1 MLKRNRTLL
10 AVGAIIVVLL
20 APSLSTATPIVT
32 QLPDETLFSLSSQLF
47 TDVGF
52 IEYSTK
58 IFDDFT
64 INAAYTLTTL
74 TVYGIERGDPT
85 YNVAVTAEISSTPD
99 YNAAIL
105 SVVGTQVGDDLIF
118 DFGGALLAPGTYW
131 LTAYVTR
138 PNDPGSQWFWNQA
151 VLPVSGSV
159 PYWHNPAGAQ
169 GFGTD
174 PIPIGTDRDLAFTLT
189 ADFAVTPVPEPSTLV
204 LLGTAL
210 SGSLGARR
218 WRQRKA
224 P

>member
-1 MLKRNRTLL
+1 MLKRNRALL
-10 AVGAIIVVLL
+10 AVGAVTLVLL
-20 APSLSTATPIVT
+20 TPRLSTANPLVV

-52 IEYSTK
+52 VEFSTK

-64 INAAYTLTTL
+64 IGAAYNLTTL
-74 TVYGIERGDPT
+74 TVYGIELGDPT

-105 SVVGTQVGDDLIF
+105 SAVGTQIGDDLVF

-138 PNDPGSQWFWNQA
+138 PYDPGLQWFWDQA
-151 VLPVSGSV
+151 VLPVNGSV
-159 PYWHNPAGAQ
+159 PYWHNPTGAQ

-174 PIPIGTDRDLAFTLT
+174 PIPIGTDRDMAFTLT
-189 ADFAVTPVPEPSTLV
+189 ADLAVPSVPEPSSLV

-210 SGSLGARR
+210 FGGLGVRR
-218 WRQRKA
+218 WR
-224 P
+224 